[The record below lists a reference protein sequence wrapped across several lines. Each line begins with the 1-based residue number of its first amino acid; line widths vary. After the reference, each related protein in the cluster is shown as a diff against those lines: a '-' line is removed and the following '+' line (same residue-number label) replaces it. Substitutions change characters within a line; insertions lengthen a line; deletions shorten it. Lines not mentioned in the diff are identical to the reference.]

1 MENLLIVDTDET
13 PAISLNLGLKNF
25 SFKGRCFPENPIE
38 FFSPIIEWFEAY
50 IENPLAKTT
59 VEFDISYMNSSSSKM
74 IFEIFYMLE
83 KIINKSEV
91 KIKWICEEEDL
102 SEEQGLELKSLTKC
116 DLEIIFK
123 EESED

>member
-38 FFSPIIEWFEAY
+38 FFSPIIEWFETY
-50 IENPLAKTT
+50 TENPLAKTT

-123 EESED
+123 EETED

>member
-1 MENLLIVDTDET
+1 MEDLHIADTDET
-13 PAISLNLGLKNF
+13 PAISLNLGLKMF

-74 IFEIFYMLE
+74 IFEIFFMLE
-83 KIINKSEV
+83 KIINNSEV

-123 EESED
+123 EETED

>member
-1 MENLLIVDTDET
+1 MENLLIADTDET
-13 PAISLNLGLKNF
+13 PAISLNQGLRMF

-50 IENPLAKTT
+50 TENPLPQTT

-74 IFEIFYMLE
+74 IFEIFYILE

-123 EESED
+123 EETED

>member
-1 MENLLIVDTDET
+1 MEDLHIADTDET
-13 PAISLNLGLKNF
+13 PAISLNLGLKMF

-38 FFSPIIEWFEAY
+38 FFSPIIEWFKAY
-50 IENPLAKTT
+50 IENPLAQTT

-123 EESED
+123 EETED